1 VPFAPVAPR
10 REENGVAQSD
20 AQSTVQPVEAA
31 IMRVLEAERAARTAA
46 EEAHRQAAERVER
59 ARAEATEV
67 AKRAERRIRRIQSA
81 FERRV
86 AAEKRAVEAEI
97 AALVEAE
104 VTDAQTR
111 LVEVD
116 AVARL
121 AAALTG
127 GDQSGEQGG
136 DRD

>member
-1 VPFAPVAPR
+1 
-10 REENGVAQSD
+10 VAQSD
-20 AQSTVQPVEAA
+20 TPGTAVPVETA
-31 IMRVLEAERAARTAA
+31 IMRVLEAERAARAAA
-46 EEAHRQAAERVER
+46 EDAHRQAAERVEQ
-59 ARAEATEV
+59 ARAQATQV

-86 AAEKRAVEAEI
+86 AAEEAAVEAEI
-97 AALVEAE
+97 GALVEAE

-127 GDQSGEQGG
+127 GGRSGEQSG
-136 DRD
+136 DHD